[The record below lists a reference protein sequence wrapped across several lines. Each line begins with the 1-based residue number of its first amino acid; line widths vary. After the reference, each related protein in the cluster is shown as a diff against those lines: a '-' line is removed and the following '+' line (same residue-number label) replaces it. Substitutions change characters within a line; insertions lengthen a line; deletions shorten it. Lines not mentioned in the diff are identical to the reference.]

1 MLQYIIWLWFI
12 QEWKFNSLTRPSTH
26 LGWHQVVYILSR
38 HCTTRS
44 RTLPALRKSQ
54 EQKVRFF
61 MLRKVRKHPQRQFS
75 DFECSETFRSCNYFW
90 NQKGC
95 LEQKSHFLR
104 RQRSLENFGNF
115 WSAGRVFHDLG
126 QPCIYCTVFWVY
138 GGVRCFQSNLIL
150 RPYIIPPCT
159 EISIV
164 QL

>member
-104 RQRSLENFGNF
+104 RQRSGKLWKFPASGALGGSFTTLDSPVYIVQFFGCT
-115 WSAGRVFHDLG
+115 AVF
-126 QPCIYCTVFWVY
+126 
-138 GGVRCFQSNLIL
+138 GVSNL
-150 RPYIIPPCT
+150 T
-159 EISIV
+159 SF
-164 QL
+164 